1 VEVASQPLNVLN
13 VNYGDIKL
21 MSKSNYDA
29 IEYSLEYHLAR
40 VKSSKSNY
48 AITTD
53 PSVQTVF
60 GPIEDEQN
68 KYFYPMKA
76 GVITEIKDGTIIRSY
91 FGVQVQDHYCCL
103 EGGFETLQ
111 EAIDWIKNDE
121 TWCRS

>member
-1 VEVASQPLNVLN
+1 MSDYAQKIDEAQVKA
-13 VNYGDIKL
+13 GKAAIKYCIEHHL
-21 MSKSNYDA
+21 TTSKGIS
-29 IEYSLEYHLAR
+29 
-40 VKSSKSNY
+40 
-48 AITTD
+48 ITTD
-53 PSVQTVF
+53 PSIQTVF

-91 FGVQVQDHYCCL
+91 FGVQVQDGFCCL

-121 TWCRS
+121 TWCKN